1 MRRDEGIEDDLV
13 HLLVRTRRAV
23 HAALDHVLE
32 LAHIAGPAM
41 AGEPRQRAGGEARKD
56 GAPELARPAAAEM
69 RGEQRGALS
78 PLPQRREGHDNG
90 GETGPENAAEPPPIG
105 Q

>member
-56 GAPELARPAAAEM
+56 VAPELARHAAAEM
-69 RGEQRGALS
+69 LGEQRDVLS
-78 PLPQRREGHDNG
+78 PLAQRRDGHDIQSQTIH
-90 GETGPENAAEPPPIG
+90 EIAAATAL
-105 Q
+105 